1 MVFYCGDFPLFCY
14 VFALF
19 VLGDSW
25 FLFNWC
31 IDLLLAMLFGC
42 FDSVG
47 GLWLRLPCFCLLC

>member
-1 MVFYCGDFPLFCY
+1 MVFYCDDFPLFCY

-31 IDLLLAMLFGC
+31 IDLLLAMLVGC

-47 GLWLRLPCFCLLC
+47 GLWL